1 MKMLLRSVL
10 SMEIILVGFALLLAK
25 DLSNSNSIWVG
36 LGIMVLTIL
45 ALGTIKNILGLI
57 LGWIVQFSLVLY
69 GFYVFTM
76 FFMGLLFL
84 TLWVTAIIVGRKGEA
99 IKRANEAKKS
109 D

>member
-1 MKMLLRSVL
+1 MLLRSVL

-25 DLSNSNSIWVG
+25 DLSSSSSIWVG

-45 ALGTIKNILGLI
+45 ALGMIKNNLGLI

>member
-1 MKMLLRSVL
+1 MLLRSVL

-25 DLSNSNSIWVG
+25 DLSSSSSIWVG

-45 ALGTIKNILGLI
+45 ALGTIKNNLGLI

>member
-1 MKMLLRSVL
+1 MLLRSVL

-25 DLSNSNSIWVG
+25 DLSNSSSIWVG

-45 ALGTIKNILGLI
+45 ALGTIKNNLGLI

>member
-25 DLSNSNSIWVG
+25 DLSSSSSIWVG

-45 ALGTIKNILGLI
+45 ALGTIKNNLGLI

>member
-25 DLSNSNSIWVG
+25 DLSISSSIWVG

-45 ALGTIKNILGLI
+45 ALGTIKNNLGLI

>member
-1 MKMLLRSVL
+1 
-10 SMEIILVGFALLLAK
+10 MEIILVGFALLLAK
-25 DLSNSNSIWVG
+25 DLSNSSSIWVG

-45 ALGTIKNILGLI
+45 ALGTIKNNLGLI

>member
-25 DLSNSNSIWVG
+25 DLSNSSSIWVG

-45 ALGTIKNILGLI
+45 ALGTIKNNLGLI

>member
-1 MKMLLRSVL
+1 MLLRSVL

-25 DLSNSNSIWVG
+25 DLSNSSSIWVG

-45 ALGTIKNILGLI
+45 ALGMIKNNLGLI